1 MGANIGRVQRESC
14 GDIIQTMEAA
24 GKQRTAEVNGAKP
37 MIVGWIPANKEELE
51 KSGITDIDIVEAVDY
66 YTTKR
71 GQSPNSPNKLLFSSM
86 NAMLSFD
93 AFHLAEV
100 LLTQPLQIIVGDKKG
115 AFGSYRDGRELYER
129 AASQK
134 KDLMVLEGV
143 SHYDLYDQ
151 PEPVAKAITKLTA
164 FYQENL

>member
-1 MGANIGRVQRESC
+1 MQ
-14 GDIIQTMEAA
+14 
-24 GKQRTAEVNGAKP
+24 K
-37 MIVGWIPANKEELE
+37 

-66 YTTKR
+66 YTTPR
-71 GQSPNSPNKLLFSSM
+71 GKSPNSPNK
-86 NAMLSFD
+86 LSFD

-100 LLTQPLQIIVGDKKG
+100 LLTQPLQIIVGDKQG
-115 AFGSYRDGRELYER
+115 AFGSYRDGQELYKR

-134 KDLMVLEGV
+134 KDILVLEGV

-151 PEPVAKAITKLTA
+151 PEPVAIAVAKLTS